1 MMCAPSK
8 DQALHQCRCFDRRIT
23 CFGAIGNMP
32 CLTIHHDLLE
42 YLLSQM
48 IFEVSINNEEIREM
62 GASATPNPMSKA
74 SHTGTNPPFMQP
86 KCQPQGHPKKKRP
99 AWK

>member
-1 MMCAPSK
+1 M
-8 DQALHQCRCFDRRIT
+8 T

-32 CLTIHHDLLE
+32 CPTIHHNLLE

-62 GASATPNPMSKA
+62 GASTTPNPMSEA
-74 SHTGTNPPFMQP
+74 SHTGTNPPSMQP
-86 KCQPQGHPKKKRP
+86 KC
-99 AWK
+99 

>member
-1 MMCAPSK
+1 MCAPSK
-8 DQALHQCRCFDRRIT
+8 DWALHQHGCFNHAET